1 MLVKN
6 INGVADSDGDL
17 VYAPATS
24 DDEFDGA
31 RYHYVP
37 AMGGVM
43 YIHKMSPM
51 PACVLKLNQSIV
63 NGWFKIQF

>member
-1 MLVKN
+1 
-6 INGVADSDGDL
+6 VADSDGDL
-17 VYAPATS
+17 VYQPAS
-24 DDEFDGA
+24 GDDEFDGA

-51 PACVLKLNQSIV
+51 PACILKLNQSIV